1 MGAMLAEA
9 SGFAVLAALSPTA
22 LLVIAVYLGSAQPRR
37 TGSYYL
43 AGAILMS
50 VVTGVIV
57 LVALHAGGLSRPS
70 ARAPRYGLRL
80 GLGILGLTASA
91 FIMARRRRAAD
102 PGKQGSGH
110 QGSGHQGSG
119 HQGSGHQGK
128 GFLSRMIANPSPR
141 TAFIVGLLV
150 FSPSVTFI
158 AAIQAIATARAS
170 VELNAVA
177 LAIVV
182 ILSVALV
189 WLPIL
194 AHLAVP
200 DWTSRTL
207 TGFNGWLRAHG
218 QILAAIVLAAAGVV
232 LTVNGLTGLL
242 G

>member
-1 MGAMLAEA
+1 MLAEA

-22 LLVIAVYLGSAQPRR
+22 LLVIAVYLGSARPRR

-50 VVTGVIV
+50 VITGVIV

-70 ARAPRYGLRL
+70 ERAPRYGLRF
-80 GLGILGLTASA
+80 GLGILALAGCA
-91 FIMARRRRAAD
+91 FVLARKRRQAGPA
-102 PGKQGSGH
+102 KQGGT
-110 QGSGHQGSG
+110 
-119 HQGSGHQGK
+119 QGK
-128 GFLSRMIANPSPR
+128 GFLSRMIANPSSS

-170 VELNAVA
+170 VELSVLA
-177 LAIVV
+177 LVVVV
-182 ILSVALV
+182 ILNVALV

-194 AHLAVP
+194 AHMAAP

-207 TGFNGWLRAHG
+207 TSFNGWLREHG
-218 QILAAIVLAAAGVV
+218 QILVVIVLAAAGVV
-232 LTVNGLTGLL
+232 LTVNGLAGLL
-242 G
+242 R

>member
-1 MGAMLAEA
+1 MVAQAA
-9 SGFAVLAALSPTA
+9 GFAVLAALSPTA
-22 LLVIAVYLGSAQPRR
+22 LLVIAVYLGSARPRR

-50 VVTGVIV
+50 VITGVIV
-57 LVALHAGGLSRPS
+57 LVALHAGGLSRP
-70 ARAPRYGLRL
+70 AEREPRYGLRL
-80 GLGILGLTASA
+80 GLGVLALAASA
-91 FIMARRRRAAD
+91 FILARRRRAAGA
-102 PGKQGSGH
+102 GKQDSGK
-110 QGSGHQGSG
+110 
-119 HQGSGHQGK
+119 QGK
-128 GFLSRMIANPSPR
+128 GFLSRMIAAPSAK

-170 VELNAVA
+170 VELSVVA

-182 ILSVALV
+182 VLNVALV

-194 AHLAVP
+194 AHMAAP

-207 TGFNGWLRAHG
+207 TTFNGWLRTHG
-218 QILAAIVLAAAGVV
+218 QILVIIVAAVAGVV

-242 G
+242 R

>member
-1 MGAMLAEA
+1 MLAQA
-9 SGFAVLAALSPTA
+9 AGFAVLAAVSPTA

-50 VVTGVIV
+50 IITGVLV
-57 LVALHAGGLSRPS
+57 LAALRAGGLSNPGERQ
-70 ARAPRYGLRL
+70 PRYGLRL
-80 GLGILGLTASA
+80 GIGVLALAASA
-91 FIMARRRRAAD
+91 FIFARMRRPAD
-102 PGKQGSGH
+102 PGKQGN
-110 QGSGHQGSG
+110 
-119 HQGSGHQGK
+119 
-128 GFLSRMIANPSPR
+128 GFLARMIANPSPG
-141 TAFIVGLLV
+141 TAFIVGLLL

-158 AAIQAIATARAS
+158 AAIQAIATAHAS
-170 VELNAVA
+170 LELNALA
-177 LAIVV
+177 LGIVV
-182 ILSVALV
+182 VLNVLLV

-194 AHLAVP
+194 AHLVFP

-218 QILAAIVLAAAGVV
+218 RIIAAIAAAAAGVV

>member
-1 MGAMLAEA
+1 MLAEA
-9 SGFAVLAALSPTA
+9 AGFAVLAALSPTA

-50 VVTGVIV
+50 VITGVIV

-70 ARAPRYGLRL
+70 EREPRYGLRL
-80 GLGILGLTASA
+80 ALGILGLAACA
-91 FIMARRRRAAD
+91 FITARRRRPAD
-102 PGKQGSGH
+102 PGTQGPDK
-110 QGSGHQGSG
+110 
-119 HQGSGHQGK
+119 QGK
-128 GFLSRMIANPSPR
+128 GILSRLIANPSPG
-141 TAFIVGLLV
+141 TALIAGLLV

-158 AAIQAIATARAS
+158 AAIQSIATARAS
-170 VELNAVA
+170 VELDALA

-182 ILSVALV
+182 ILNVALV

-194 AHLAVP
+194 GHLAFP

-207 TGFNGWLRAHG
+207 TAFNGWLRAHG
-218 QILAAIVLAAAGVV
+218 QIIVTIVLAAVGVV

-242 G
+242 R

>member
-1 MGAMLAEA
+1 MLAEA

-22 LLVIAVYLGSAQPRR
+22 LLVIAVYLGSARPRR

-70 ARAPRYGLRL
+70 EREPRYGLRF
-80 GLGILGLTASA
+80 GLGILALAACA
-91 FIMARRRRAAD
+91 FIVARKRGAAG
-102 PGKQGSGH
+102 PGEQGGK
-110 QGSGHQGSG
+110 
-119 HQGSGHQGK
+119 QGK
-128 GFLSRMIANPSPR
+128 GFVSRMIANPSPG
-141 TAFIVGLLV
+141 TAFIVGLLL

-170 VELNAVA
+170 VELDALA

-182 ILSVALV
+182 VLNVALV

-194 AHLAVP
+194 AHLAAP
-200 DWTSRTL
+200 NWTSRTL
-207 TGFNGWLRAHG
+207 TSFNGWLRAHG
-218 QILAAIVLAAAGVV
+218 QILVIIVLAGAGVV

-242 G
+242 R